1 MRLLH
6 TMLRVKDLDRSISF
20 YTDILGMSL
29 IRTKDFPD
37 GRFTL
42 AFLGYGS
49 EADTTMLELTYNW
62 DVKYYDHGDGYGHIA
77 IGVKDVYKACET
89 IRVSGGVI
97 IREPGPMKYGDTILA
112 FVQDPDG
119 YKIELLS
126 ET

>member
-6 TMLRVKDLDRSISF
+6 TVLRVKDLDRSISF
-20 YTDILGMSL
+20 YTNILGMSL

-89 IRVSGGVI
+89 IRVSGGTI

>member
-20 YTDILGMSL
+20 YTNILGMSL

-89 IRVSGGVI
+89 IRVSGGTI

>member
-1 MRLLH
+1 
-6 TMLRVKDLDRSISF
+6 MLRVKDLNRSISF

-62 DVKYYDHGDGYGHIA
+62 DIKYYDHGDGYGHIA
-77 IGVKDVYKACET
+77 IGVKDVYKACEK
-89 IRVSGGVI
+89 IRVAGGI
-97 IREPGPMKYGDTILA
+97 IVREPGPMKYGDTILA

-126 ET
+126 EN

>member
-6 TMLRVKDLDRSISF
+6 TMLRVKDLNRSISF

-62 DVKYYDHGDGYGHIA
+62 DIKYYDHGDGYGHIA
-77 IGVKDVYKACET
+77 IGVKDVYKACEK
-89 IRVSGGVI
+89 IRVAGGI
-97 IREPGPMKYGDTILA
+97 IVREPGPMKYGDTILA

-126 ET
+126 EN